1 MALQTKTESQ
11 SSNLTPSSAAAPP
24 PTTTDSDPSDSGFSL
39 SASPPLILAFLAVGM
54 FAISMV
60 VFFGWRRMTAGRRA
74 WTTPSVVVLVGDI
87 PKLWDVWSPV
97 ERPVAAEWHSIQPL
111 AATVWDATSLPAPA
125 VDDASR
131 SHSTFAAAA
140 VAHLHQRYRRRRPQE
155 DVAMEAKMPSA
166 ASPVRLQ
173 VAVTIA
179 MPSPDSASSS
189 QRTEPDEER
198 PLDYYSIASIA
209 RILSPL
215 CQKLVKLGETAIS

>member
-11 SSNLTPSSAAAPP
+11 SSTPTTSSSTSAPP
-24 PTTTDSDPSDSGFSL
+24 TTTTDSDSSDSGFSL

-60 VFFGWRRMTAGRRA
+60 VFFGWRRMTAGRRV
-74 WTTPSVVVLVGDI
+74 WTTPSVVVSVGEI
-87 PKLWDVWSPV
+87 PKLWDVWSPG

-111 AATVWDATSLPAPA
+111 AATVWDATSLHAPA
-125 VDDASR
+125 VRDTSR
-131 SHSTFAAAA
+131 NHSTFAAAA
-140 VAHLHQRYRRRRPQE
+140 VAHLRQRYRRRRPQE

-173 VAVTIA
+173 LAVTIA
-179 MPSPDSASSS
+179 MPSPESAGSS

-198 PLDYYSIASIA
+198 PLDYYSIGLYEIPWNKAH
-209 RILSPL
+209 
-215 CQKLVKLGETAIS
+215 